1 MLKLKLQYFGYL
13 VKNWLIGKDR
23 DAEKDWRRRGK
34 ELSSVSKTENNSHQ
48 KYHPEAVMYYQPV
61 LAREIWFLLSKELLF
76 FVLGNN

>member
-1 MLKLKLQYFGYL
+1 MIKE
-13 VKNWLIGKDR
+13 KNKEIKQRKIGNENKN
-23 DAEKDWRRRGK
+23 K